1 MKAKSYF
8 ILSLFLCSIL
18 HSQDLDVRF
27 TSEPS
32 KNSLGINENLRID
45 FKMNQ
50 DGDNFNAPNF
60 EDFRVVGGPNQSVS
74 NTWVNGKRTFS
85 KVYSYYLTPLKT
97 GKLTIGQATIEIN
110 SQVYKTIPVVV
121 DVTESVTI
129 SKNPND
135 PSYLVDENLHLVAE
149 ASNISP
155 FLNEGISITYKLF
168 FSPQINVTNVGEID
182 SPKYSDFWSHNIKI
196 PRLQIER
203 GTYKGKSYNYVIWK
217 KIVLYPQKVGELNV
231 LPLTLDVSVDVPT
244 NKRDFFGNRIYTQV
258 PKTVTAGKREIN
270 VLALPKNAPDNFGA
284 DVASE
289 LQSSIGIPFKEV
301 ENHFTR
307 QGSREEVVHLSS
319 ALKALA
325 VSLFKIANDIRW
337 MGSGPVSGLGDLKI
351 PALQPGSSIMPGK
364 VNPVIPEMM
373 MQVSAQVIGNDTTIT
388 FSSANGNFELN
399 TMLPVM
405 AHNLLESIALL
416 TTGVSV
422 FGEKLIKD
430 LEANT
435 EKLNEDTQKNSILV
449 TALVPKLGYDVAAEV
464 AKEAMENGLTIK
476 DVLLSKELM
485 SEGDIDD
492 LLDIEKLI

>member
-1 MKAKSYF
+1 MNKKETRIEKDSMGEFEVPINAMYGASTARAIENFPISELKFSRSFIRALGEIKKACAVVNQNNKLLDKKMANAIIDGAKEVISGSHDKDFAVDIFQTGSGTSTNMNANEIIAKIAADKTGESIHPNDHVNMSQSSNDVIPTATNIAAVIDVNEGLIPELENLVSLLNEKAKQWEKVY
-8 ILSLFLCSIL
+8 
-18 HSQDLDVRF
+18 
-27 TSEPS
+27 
-32 KNSLGINENLRID
+32 KNGRTHLMDATPVSLGQEFSGYADLINER
-45 FKMNQ
+45 M
-50 DGDNFNAPNF
+50 GDIKVSLDNVQKLAIGGTA
-60 EDFRVVGGPNQSVS
+60 VG
-74 NTWVNGKRTFS
+74 
-85 KVYSYYLTPLKT
+85 T
-97 GKLTIGQATIEIN
+97 GI
-110 SQVYKTIPVVV
+110 
-121 DVTESVTI
+121 
-129 SKNPND
+129 
-135 PSYLVDENLHLVAE
+135 
-149 ASNISP
+149 
-155 FLNEGISITYKLF
+155 
-168 FSPQINVTNVGEID
+168 
-182 SPKYSDFWSHNIKI
+182 
-196 PRLQIER
+196 
-203 GTYKGKSYNYVIWK
+203 
-217 KIVLYPQKVGELNV
+217 
-231 LPLTLDVSVDVPT
+231 
-244 NKRDFFGNRIYTQV
+244 
-258 PKTVTAGKREIN
+258 
-270 VLALPKNAPDNFGA
+270 NAPDNFGA

-416 TTGVSV
+416 TTGVRV